1 MSTRSE
7 LSDDSTVK
15 ELKNPFYGYA
25 TYERE
30 GDQAD
35 GDYSAVK
42 TESVVA
48 NELVNPTYGMTEI
61 KNEVAN
67 PTYGMTENK
76 RKGDA
81 VSNPLYG
88 GVPTTNSVKTE
99 LATSSGSGLY
109 VEIPARKD
117 ELDMYEKSEQL

>member
-25 TYERE
+25 THERE
-30 GDQAD
+30 SDQAD

-42 TESVVA
+42 AESVVA

-67 PTYGMTENK
+67 PTYGMTEIK
-76 RKGDA
+76 RKDA

-88 GVPTTNSVKTE
+88 GVPTTNSVRTE
-99 LATSSGSGLY
+99 LTTSSGSGL
-109 VEIPARKD
+109 
-117 ELDMYEKSEQL
+117 